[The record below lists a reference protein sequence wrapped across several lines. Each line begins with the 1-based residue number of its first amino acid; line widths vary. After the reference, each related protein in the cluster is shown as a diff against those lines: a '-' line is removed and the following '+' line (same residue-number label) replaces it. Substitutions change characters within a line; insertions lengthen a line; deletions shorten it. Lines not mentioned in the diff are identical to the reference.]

1 MKLGLIM
8 LAAGNSRR
16 FGSNKLLYTIEG
28 EPMYRHILSELMRV
42 RKALKEQK
50 HTCEI
55 TVVTQYEEIAAEA
68 EKCGAQVLYN
78 LHPDE
83 GISSSLKIGL
93 SRNREMDACLFTVSD
108 QPWLRGETILA
119 LLEVFLKEGKGI
131 ACVEYDGKLGN
142 PCVFSERY
150 YGELMGLEGDVEVG
164 CGSVLNPGTVIGRN
178 SNIYPLSPVRGCVP
192 ADSIYKNAKEIVK
205 KK

>member
-16 FGSNKLLYTIEG
+16 FGSNKLLYGIDG
-28 EPMYRHILSELMRV
+28 MPMYRHILLELVQTREV
-42 RKALKEQK
+42 LKIQE

-55 TVVTQYEEIAAEA
+55 TVVTQYDEIAQEA
-68 EKCGAQVLYN
+68 RKLGAQVLYN

-93 SRNREMDACLFTVSD
+93 RGNRDMDACLFTVAD
-108 QPWLRGETILA
+108 QPWLRGETILG
-119 LLEVFLKEGKGI
+119 LVRVFLREGKGI

-142 PCVFSERY
+142 PCIFSKKYFE
-150 YGELMGLEGDVEVG
+150 ELMKLSGDVGGKRVVVSHRVDVAVMRVE
-164 CGSVLNPGTVIGRN
+164 NGREMVDVDVAD
-178 SNIYPLSPVRGCVP
+178 VRR
-192 ADSIYKNAKEIVK
+192 
-205 KK
+205 

>member
-78 LHPDE
+78 LHPD
-83 GISSSLKIGL
+83 
-93 SRNREMDACLFTVSD
+93 ACLFTVSD

-150 YGELMGLEGDVEVG
+150 YGELMGLEGDVGGKRVVVRNRKDVAVMRVVDGREVMD
-164 CGSVLNPGTVIGRN
+164 VDVADGR
-178 SNIYPLSPVRGCVP
+178 R
-192 ADSIYKNAKEIVK
+192 
-205 KK
+205 